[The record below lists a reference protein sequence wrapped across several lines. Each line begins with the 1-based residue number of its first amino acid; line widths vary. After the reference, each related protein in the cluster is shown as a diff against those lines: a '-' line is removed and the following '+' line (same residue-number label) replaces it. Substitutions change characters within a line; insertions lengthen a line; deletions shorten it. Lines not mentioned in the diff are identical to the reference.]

1 MWDTN
6 QYWTYYCQNTDIYPL
21 CLIWLWT
28 WWCLTDTSCRRC
40 VSTEAWGGQHTAQG
54 IRDTSDPPPSS
65 NMTGLFT
72 IHIMILIAQWTD
84 ICIYILYTKRWWLLV
99 YKAYINLHYH
109 YQHTHTHTHTQIKPL
124 TELYPQTFHEH
135 MILIM
140 TQWTKRH
147 KDAKLSQCIMHTH
160 THTNTCHMHT
170 ISLSQ
175 CCTVLSVSLFVI
187 NYIFLKIVCCCCW
200 EQVKQN
206 ISWYI
211 WITADFFFGRLILTG
226 IILEMTHII
235 NNIYTHTHMHN
246 HKFARL
252 HTHTQAN
259 ECILTLSGTSSA
271 HTRDGVEEKE
281 NMPSDTA
288 FVCGWLNPDIL
299 VDPKQTQKY
308 FVQHLPTQAWF

>member
-1 MWDTN
+1 
-6 QYWTYYCQNTDIYPL
+6 
-21 CLIWLWT
+21 
-28 WWCLTDTSCRRC
+28 
-40 VSTEAWGGQHTAQG
+40 
-54 IRDTSDPPPSS
+54 
-65 NMTGLFT
+65 
-72 IHIMILIAQWTD
+72 
-84 ICIYILYTKRWWLLV
+84 
-99 YKAYINLHYH
+99 
-109 YQHTHTHTHTQIKPL
+109 
-124 TELYPQTFHEH
+124 

-252 HTHTQAN
+252 HTHTSKRVHSHSQRH
-259 ECILTLSGTSSA
+259 IIST
-271 HTRDGVEEKE
+271 HTRRSGRKREH
-281 NMPSDTA
+281 A
-288 FVCGWLNPDIL
+288 FRYCLRVWMAQPRHSCWS
-299 VDPKQTQKY
+299 
-308 FVQHLPTQAWF
+308 